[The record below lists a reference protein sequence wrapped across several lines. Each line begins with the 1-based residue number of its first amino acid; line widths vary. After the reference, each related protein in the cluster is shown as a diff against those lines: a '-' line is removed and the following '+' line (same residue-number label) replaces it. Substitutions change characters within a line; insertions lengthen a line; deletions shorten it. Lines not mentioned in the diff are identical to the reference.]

1 MNMSDLMLQNTEGPS
16 RGGCGDWWWAG
27 EVSSS
32 RERENHPSSAETTG
46 RINVLMQESK
56 SEKAGIRGTVAENST
71 LISIFIF
78 VSSN

>member
-27 EVSSS
+27 QVSS

-46 RINVLMQESK
+46 RINVLMQ
-56 SEKAGIRGTVAENST
+56 
-71 LISIFIF
+71 
-78 VSSN
+78 

>member
-27 EVSSS
+27 QVSSS

-46 RINVLMQESK
+46 RINVLMQ
-56 SEKAGIRGTVAENST
+56 
-71 LISIFIF
+71 
-78 VSSN
+78 